1 MRRTT
6 FICLI
11 LLVLCL
17 TSCTSQP
24 TPSTPTTTVAQ
35 PAKSSPAIQNR
46 YVVGVAWQGMTPYVL
61 RLQDWLLEFADDAP
75 FEIEFMMMDAQEN
88 YEKQISQVEN
98 FIAHKVDLILLNP
111 CSYEHLDPAVEAAQ
125 NADIP
130 IITIITRIKNQ
141 DQCIAFVG
149 SDHKESATLEF
160 ELAAE
165 KLNNKGKIVIL
176 QGTVGIEAQLL
187 RSEGYKERLAAYPD
201 IEVAAEQ
208 PAFWQRDEAYMIVE
222 NWIYNGLEFDAIL
235 SQNDYM
241 ALGALDAVR
250 AAGKEDEIIVLGID
264 GDSNAISAVENG
276 QLTGTIY
283 MDAYTQAWQIAECI
297 QMIHD
302 NVTPQREYLIPFIV
316 VTDSTVNDPL
326 IREQIMR

>member
-1 MRRTT
+1 MRRIT
-6 FICLI
+6 FACFIS
-11 LLVLCL
+11 LVLCL
-17 TSCTSQP
+17 TSCASPP
-24 TPSTPTTTVAQ
+24 TPSTPPEQVVQ
-35 PAKSSPAIQNR
+35 PTPSSPEIQNR

-75 FEIEFMMMDAQEN
+75 FEIEFMMMDGQEN

-111 CSYEHLDPAVEAAQ
+111 CSYEHLDPAVEAAK
-125 NADIP
+125 NANIP

-160 ELAAE
+160 ELAAD
-165 KLNNKGKIVIL
+165 KLNNSGNIVIL

-187 RSEGYKERLAAYPD
+187 RSEGYKEKLEEYPN
-201 IEVAAEQ
+201 INVAAEQ

-222 NWIYNGLEFDAIL
+222 NWIHNGLEFDAIL

-250 AAGKEDEIIVLGID
+250 EAGKENEIFVLGID
-264 GDSNAISAVENG
+264 GDSDAIKAVESG

-283 MDAYTQAWQIAECI
+283 MDAYKQAQQIAECI
-297 QMIHD
+297 QMMHD
-302 NVTPQREYLIPFIV
+302 NITPQKEYLIPFII
-316 VTDSTVNDPL
+316 VTDTTMTDPSV
-326 IREQIMR
+326 REQIMR